1 MILATGGGGMDG
13 FRNFSVMFLLHA
25 KTNVINCQFTS
36 YFLAIDI
43 PNFCFVY
50 KCLDE
55 LSEAERYM

>member
-1 MILATGGGGMDG
+1 MDG